1 MVNNQQA
8 ELLANEGIALS
19 LCGYV
24 RKVPMPSPK
33 PIVNLDLFYTQFQQY
48 QLSTFQGPNTL
59 KQQI

>member
-33 PIVNLDLFYTQFQQY
+33 PIVNLDLFYTQFNSINY
-48 QLSTFQGPNTL
+48 LLFKALTH
-59 KQQI
+59 